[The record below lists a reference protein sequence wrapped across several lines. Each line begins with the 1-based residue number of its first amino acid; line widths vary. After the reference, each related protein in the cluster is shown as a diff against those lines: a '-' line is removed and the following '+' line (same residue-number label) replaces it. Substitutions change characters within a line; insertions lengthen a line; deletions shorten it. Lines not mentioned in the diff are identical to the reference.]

1 MKYLVLTQA
10 HLADATIV
18 EYDPRGIKVLRLPGG
33 DYLKVFRLRH
43 QYGWARLHG
52 YAQRFCK
59 HARKLDQKGIP
70 TVQVKQCYK
79 ADNPELLKAPDFPC
93 PTESTLTKHTYVV
106 EYAPLAGQTLKDL
119 LKQQLMS
126 DTLVVQLGKFI
137 ADLHAK
143 GIYFRSL
150 HLGNIV
156 LTPDGQLGLIDIA
169 DMDIY
174 PWKLWFSTRLRSFRH
189 LTRYATLNQSFGIS
203 RWSLLQESYISE
215 AKLSTLKSHWLR
227 KKMQDFLLHPPH

>member
-1 MKYLVLTQA
+1 
-10 HLADATIV
+10 
-18 EYDPRGIKVLRLPGG
+18 
-33 DYLKVFRLRH
+33 
-43 QYGWARLHG
+43 
-52 YAQRFCK
+52 
-59 HARKLDQKGIP
+59 
-70 TVQVKQCYK
+70 
-79 ADNPELLKAPDFPC
+79 
-93 PTESTLTKHTYVV
+93 
-106 EYAPLAGQTLKDL
+106 
-119 LKQQLMS
+119 MS

-137 ADLHAK
+137 AELHAK

-227 KKMQDFLLHPPH
+227 KKMQHFLLHPPH